1 LDSQKVYF
9 LVFIFYGK
17 RVLSDSPRMK
27 FMLTPQRIMSQ
38 SGYGELI
45 LLSTGVILPLAKIKE
60 EKSRTAV
67 QLPKALVTGAIDRSF
82 PKPQYP
88 KLSQAVA
95 VSLNILQVGKHT
107 EHTHPACHVM

>member
-67 QLPKALVTGAIDRSF
+67 QLPKALLSGASII
-82 PKPQYP
+82 PKTPIYP
-88 KLSQAVA
+88 KLSLVVA
-95 VSLNILQVGKHT
+95 VSLNVLQVGKHT
-107 EHTHPACHVM
+107 EHTHPARHVM